1 MSNVSVLC
9 TARRIIGDV
18 KSFVFYAVFLAV
30 VVLDDEKYLNI
41 SSVSHHRLILH
52 IEKFIYQP
60 I

>member
-9 TARRIIGDV
+9 TARRILGDV

-30 VVLDDEKYLNI
+30 VVVLVDKKSSNI

-52 IEKFIYQP
+52 IE
-60 I
+60 